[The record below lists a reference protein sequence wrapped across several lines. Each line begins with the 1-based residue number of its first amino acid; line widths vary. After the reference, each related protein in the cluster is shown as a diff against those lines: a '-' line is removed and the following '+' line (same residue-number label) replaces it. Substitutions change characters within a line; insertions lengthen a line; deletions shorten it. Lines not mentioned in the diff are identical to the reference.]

1 MTTIRMLVTE
11 TRFTRAFNRAPDD
24 QPIMELGVDLNPLSP
39 ASRRLAL
46 GLAATIPADPGS
58 LAVVSYRDNLDFAIW
73 EWDVLRDH
81 ELPED
86 YLERHV
92 ASMKQAGAKVV
103 ILALE
108 PSWMTPGLAQT
119 WAQHLGFDIPYP
131 TVRHTMKSGSGRRL
145 LGNGWH
151 ISPSAFFDYLQSW
164 QPQGSETMTSKQVS

>member
-11 TRFTRAFNRAPDD
+11 TRFVRAFNRAPEGR
-24 QPIMELGVDLNPLSP
+24 PVMELGVNLNSLSP
-39 ASRRLAL
+39 AARRLAL
-46 GLAATIPADPGS
+46 GLAATMPADPDS
-58 LAVVSYRDNLDFAIW
+58 LTVVSYQDGLDFAIW
-73 EWDVLRDH
+73 EWDVLGDD

-92 ASMKQAGAKVV
+92 ASMKRTGAKVV
-103 ILALE
+103 ILTLE

-119 WAQHLGFDIPYP
+119 WAQRLGFDIPYP
-131 TVRHTMKSGSGRRL
+131 TVRHAMKSGNGRRL

-164 QPQGSETMTSKQVS
+164 QPQGSEAMTSKQVS

>member
-11 TRFTRAFNRAPDD
+11 ARFKQAFNRVPDD
-24 QPIMELGVDLNPLSP
+24 RPIMELGVSLSPLSP
-39 ASRRLAL
+39 AARRLAL
-46 GLAATIPADPGS
+46 GLAATVPADPGG
-58 LAVVSYRDNLDFAIW
+58 LTVVSNRNGLEFAIW
-73 EWDVLRDH
+73 EWDVLQDN

-92 ASMKQAGAKVV
+92 VRMRQAGAKVV

-119 WAQHLGFDIPYP
+119 WAHQLGFDIPYP

-145 LGNGWH
+145 LGDGWH
-151 ISPSAFFDYLQSW
+151 ISSSAFYDYLQSW
-164 QPQGSETMTSKQVS
+164 QPQGSETMTS